1 MTTTSGS
8 WSTGFLNSPSPKP
21 VVSESPEQKFS
32 RITAPPGSRIRLSTL
47 QLIQYP
53 HFEPDTRVN
62 FRSFNLVVGANGAGK
77 SILLDA
83 INTFLHCLALGES
96 REVELDTF
104 TRVYVTMGYLWLPPM
119 PPNDEQYIELLGQ
132 FEATSADKSRA
143 SLSYHVKITHA
154 LDRNFYAIKITIR
167 KDSSTQ
173 KPLKWGE
180 IPISIQEFGL
190 NSSFYPPPH
199 TNEEKDNDK
208 TSRKLYK
215 ADQKPQ
221 PAHRVTRDRKIVE
234 SRTHSKDEATGKA
247 IITML
252 DDLIKGVIMSGG
264 VKRLMAIGTSMFRA
278 KDNGQLP
285 SLLTLDELEV
295 FLNER
300 LWEPWVGYLRKIS
313 SSCQV
318 IASTHSSG
326 IMRLGLIGPDK
337 KDSAIVSLSVT
348 NKPGDS
354 GPPFMVGH
362 CKVLTDPDPL
372 GDESLQVYESLQSV
386 DRFTRLQIGGQ
397 LLVFENTLDYEF
409 LISLVRAFKG
419 SNVSQQFQTNVA
431 KFNCHTRPVG
441 RSCLPTFQ
449 RLEEILDFKLK
460 RVTIVLDCDLLDHK
474 QLEEENRTHQELSE
488 QFRKERQP
496 PSKESKSSEPRS
508 LDSLSHSC
516 NFHRWSC
523 RELENYFLNTSVL
536 GSVLRH
542 AACASSSGDTI
553 SKRTDA
559 ARKISAAFMRL
570 WHRLDPSTYKL
581 KAGPQSQINWIDPK
595 LDLRVIPWTKETMT
609 LVLQTFDSCWMHF
622 MAESHKYLIV
632 ALQRHFGSQS
642 PAALEPEQY
651 FKDLGLDPDNLGS
664 LKDTILRAVKK
675 GMQHTPASDPRVQQW
690 LKSKGLPGSVSDDDL
705 KNPSIQKSLCQW
717 IDAKIIFG
725 WESKSK
731 LAEYPAL
738 HYMRKQ
744 SLAGAWKD
752 LLLSTT
758 PERGE
763 KSALDLSVEAIVNQT
778 DACREL
784 EALVDRLAPPNS
796 LAPSP
801 AGDLNSQ
808 TAVTEHRAQILQQ
821 PTVQHTIADQS
832 LTLRRVPGSL

>member
-32 RITAPPGSRIRLSTL
+32 RITAQPGSRIRLSML

-53 HFEPDTRVN
+53 HFEPHTRIN
-62 FRSFNLVVGANGAGK
+62 LRSFNLVVGANGAGK

-83 INTFLHCLALGES
+83 INTFLHCLALGET

-104 TRVYVTMGYLWLPPM
+104 TRVYVTMGYLWLPPV
-119 PPNDEQYIELLGQ
+119 PPNDKQYIELLGQ
-132 FEATSADKSRA
+132 FEATAADKSRVA
-143 SLSYHVKITHA
+143 LSYHVKITHA
-154 LDRNFYAIKITIR
+154 NFYAIKITIR
-167 KDSSTQ
+167 RDSSMQ
-173 KPLKWGE
+173 EPLHWGG

-199 TNEEKDNDK
+199 TNEEKDNNK
-208 TSRKLYK
+208 TPRKLYK
-215 ADQKPQ
+215 ADQRRQ
-221 PAHRVTRDRKIVE
+221 PAYRMDRDREITE
-234 SRTHSKDEATGKA
+234 SRTPSNNEATGKA
-247 IITML
+247 VLTML

-264 VKRLMAIGTSMFRA
+264 VKRLMAIGTSMFRP

-285 SLLTLDELEV
+285 TLLTIDELEV

-300 LWEPWVGYLRKIS
+300 LWESWVGYLRKIS
-313 SSCQV
+313 HSCQV
-318 IASTHSSG
+318 IGSTHSSG
-326 IMRLGLIGPDK
+326 IMRLGLIGPDN
-337 KDSAIVSLSVT
+337 KDSAIMSLSVT
-348 NKPGDS
+348 HMPGDP
-354 GPPFMVGH
+354 GPTFMVGH
-362 CKVLTDPDPL
+362 CNVLTDPHPL
-372 GDESLQVYESLQSV
+372 STESLQVYESLQSV

-397 LLVFENTLDYEF
+397 LLVFENTLDYDF

-419 SNVSQQFQTNVA
+419 SDVSQQFQTNVA

-441 RSCLPTFQ
+441 RSCLPMFQ
-449 RLEEILDFKLK
+449 RLEEILDLKLK
-460 RVTIVLDCDLLDHK
+460 RVTIVLDCDLLDDE
-474 QLEEENRTHQELSE
+474 QLEEENKTHQELSK
-488 QFRKERQP
+488 QFRQERR
-496 PSKESKSSEPRS
+496 PSSKSSKSGR
-508 LDSLSHSC
+508 LDSLGRSC

-536 GSVLRH
+536 DSLLRH
-542 AACASSSGDTI
+542 AACASPPGDTI

-570 WHRLDPSTYKL
+570 WHRLDPSTYQL
-581 KAGPQSQINWIDPK
+581 KADPQSQIDWTDPK
-595 LDLRVIPWTKETMT
+595 LDLRVIPWTQETMT
-609 LVLQTFDSCWMHF
+609 LVLEAFNSCWMHF

-642 PAALEPEQY
+642 PAAQEPEQY

-675 GMQHTPASDPRVQQW
+675 GMQHTPASDPRVRQW

-738 HYMRKQ
+738 QYMRKQ
-744 SLAGAWKD
+744 SLAGAWRD

-784 EALVDRLAPPNS
+784 EAVVDRLAPPNS

-801 AGDLNSQ
+801 AGDLNTQ
-808 TAVTEHRAQILQQ
+808 TGVAEHRAQILQQ
-821 PTVQHTIADQS
+821 PTVQHTIVDQS